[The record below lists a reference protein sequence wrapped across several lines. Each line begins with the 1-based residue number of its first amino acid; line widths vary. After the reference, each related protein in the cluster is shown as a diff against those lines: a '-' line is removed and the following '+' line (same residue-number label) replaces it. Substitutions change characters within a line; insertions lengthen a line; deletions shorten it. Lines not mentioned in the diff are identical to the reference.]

1 MRKSPTHLALLAL
14 AVTAVGCSVAARDAN
29 NYAQDTQKVLE
40 TRNGA
45 IKTCYDQLLKA
56 DPNIAGTV
64 TVKFTVKTET
74 GDLADIKVD
83 AAGTTAPEALS
94 QCVVTSI
101 QGLKLAPA
109 DEQEGLATYTWNFQV
124 GAAPSLPTPAAVPA
138 VAASPAPAAAPPPA
152 VPAAAAPPAAAP
164 PPAAPAAAPAA
175 SSTAKIGASGLIG
188 PTRAPK

>member
-45 IKTCYDQLLKA
+45 IKACYDQLLKA
-56 DPNIAGTV
+56 DAKIAGTV
-64 TVKFTVKTET
+64 TVKFTVKTDT

-101 QGLKLAPA
+101 QGLKLAPP

-124 GAAPSLPTPAAVPA
+124 GAAP
-138 VAASPAPAAAPPPA
+138 ASPT
-152 VPAAAAPPAAAP
+152 
-164 PPAAPAAAPAA
+164 PAAAPAA
-175 SSTAKIGASGLIG
+175 AAPAAAAPAAAAPAAPAASASVKTGASGLIG
-188 PTRAPK
+188 PMHAPK

>member
-40 TRNGA
+40 SRNGA

-56 DPNIAGTV
+56 DPKITGTV

-124 GAAPSLPTPAAVPA
+124 GGPAPS
-138 VAASPAPAAAPPPA
+138 PAAAPPP
-152 VPAAAAPPAAAP
+152 VAAPPMAP
-164 PPAAPAAAPAA
+164 DSRYSAQPEPD
-175 SSTAKIGASGLIG
+175 K
-188 PTRAPK
+188 